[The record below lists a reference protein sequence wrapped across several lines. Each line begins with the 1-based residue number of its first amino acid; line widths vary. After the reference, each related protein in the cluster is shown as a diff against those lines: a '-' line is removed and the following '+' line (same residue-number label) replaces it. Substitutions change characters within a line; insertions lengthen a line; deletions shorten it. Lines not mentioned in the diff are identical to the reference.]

1 MAPTTEPPHPQTGNR
16 QEVTGVVEHIRA
28 MALADQLEVLQRL
41 AVATLPE
48 LADDDRTEFIQQLNV
63 AVSRAL
69 APSRPDLR

>member
-1 MAPTTEPPHPQTGNR
+1 MAPTIEHPDSHGADGQAVAGI
-16 QEVTGVVEHIRA
+16 VEHIRA

-69 APSRPDLR
+69 SPSRPAAG